1 MTVFN
6 IRKSK
11 YSNSLI
17 ASGTANRW
25 NKDDEFVIYCSGTVS
40 FSVLELVAHR
50 NSIDISSDYKLLSIS
65 LKIDKSD
72 IEVIT
77 QNQLP
82 KNWKSIKAYPAL
94 QEIGSEWYSQQ
105 KSLILCVPSALVHWE
120 NNYLINT
127 SHPDFKKKVSLLKT
141 EDFIWDSRLI

>member
-40 FSVLELVAHR
+40 LSVLELVAHR
-50 NSIDISSDYKLLSIS
+50 NSIDISSDYKLLNIA
-65 LKIDKSD
+65 LKINKSD

-77 QNQLP
+77 QEELP
-82 KNWKSIKAYPAL
+82 KNWKSIKAYPVL

-127 SHPDFKKKVSLLKT
+127 AHPDFKKKVSLLKT